1 MSTKPRLSILYTDAG
16 GLLYERDNDRA
27 RDEVN
32 RYLMGTFDMKAAPLS
47 TYRQATNFLRD
58 ELISAKITHRQWGEA
73 FLRGLGLS
81 PSAEEVDAYVEFFV
95 ENKGHF
101 LQPTTGCVEAMA
113 YLHGRGVPVW
123 IITDTMHPASVKLG
137 WLARMGV
144 ARYITEI
151 FSSADLGLSKND
163 PRIFKEV
170 SDRSGVALGESCFVG
185 HSPHEIRSSKEFG
198 LLTISL
204 EKGLGEDHYIPTLRE
219 LPALLER
226 VFLVPEAAG
235 A

>member
-1 MSTKPRLSILYTDAG
+1 MSPKPPLSILYTDAG

-27 RDEVN
+27 RDELN
-32 RYLMGTFDMKAAPLS
+32 RYLMGAFGMKAPPLE

-58 ELISAKITHRQWGEA
+58 ELISAKITHHQWGEA

-81 PSAEEVDAYVEFFV
+81 PTPDEVDAYVDFFV

-101 LQPTTGCVEAMA
+101 LTPTTGCHEAMR
-113 YLHGRGVPVW
+113 YLQDRRVPVW
-123 IITDTMHPASVKLG
+123 IITDTMHAAAVKLG
-137 WLARMGV
+137 WLERMGT
-144 ARYITEI
+144 ARFITEI
-151 FSSADLGLSKND
+151 YSSADLGLSKND
-163 PRIFKEV
+163 PRIFKAV
-170 SDRSGVALGESCFVG
+170 VDRSGVPMAESCFVG

-204 EKGLGEDHYIPTLRE
+204 ERGLGEDHYIPTLRE

-226 VFLVPEAAG
+226 VFLVPQGAG